1 MKRDFCIPY
10 VVIRRAVDAE
20 PEAIKEIIRHFHN
33 YITSLATHS
42 LQNEEGKVEVVV
54 DAILRQRLEV
64 TLILAV
70 LKFRLPE
77 SI

>member
-1 MKRDFCIPY
+1 MKRDSCIPY
-10 VVIRRAVDAE
+10 SVIRRAVDAE
-20 PEAIKEIIRHFHN
+20 PEAIKEIIRYFHN

-42 LQNEEGKVEVVV
+42 LQNVDGEVEVVV
-54 DAILRQRLEV
+54 DSILRQRLEV
-64 TLILAV
+64 TMILAV

>member
-1 MKRDFCIPY
+1 MKRDSCVPFA
-10 VVIRRAVDAE
+10 VIRRAVDAD
-20 PEAIKEIIRHFHN
+20 PEAIKEIIRYFHN

-42 LQNEEGKVEVVV
+42 LQNEEGKVEVVTDPV
-54 DAILRQRLEV
+54 LRQRLEV